1 MNHRI
6 SSLALAGVLTLGL
19 LTSCGGSQSPASSP
33 APESSAPVV
42 SLSPSPAPTDEGSGI
57 QPSDAPVSGGATD
70 VPAEAPAP
78 EATQPAAT
86 PNSQSSSAP
95 TAKPSSRP
103 SAAPTAKPTAAP
115 TPAPT
120 VSVVESIWADISK
133 NELPAF
139 TDLDADLLSSIY
151 GIDAGDLEEYI
162 CKMPL
167 MNVQATEFFI
177 AKVKDGKMDTVKKAL
192 QAHQA
197 DLEEQWSQYLP
208 EQLELVQNYKLVT
221 SGSYVLFA
229 VTEYADSAVTAF
241 NTYTK

>member
-19 LTSCGGSQSPASSP
+19 LTSCGVSQPPASSP
-33 APESSAPVV
+33 APESSAPLV
-42 SLSPSPAPTDEGSGI
+42 SLSPSPAPTDEGSGV
-57 QPSDAPVSGGATD
+57 QPSDTPVSGGAAD
-70 VPAEAPAP
+70 VPAETPAP

-86 PNSQSSSAP
+86 PNSQGSSAP
-95 TAKPSSRP
+95 TAKPS
-103 SAAPTAKPTAAP
+103 AKPSVTPTSKP
-115 TPAPT
+115 TPAPA
-120 VSVVESIWADISK
+120 VSVVESIWTDISK
-133 NELPAF
+133 NELPAL

-208 EQLELVQNYKLVT
+208 AQLELVQNYKLVT

>member
-19 LTSCGGSQSPASSP
+19 LTSCGGSQPPASSP

-70 VPAEAPAP
+70 VPAETPAP

-95 TAKPSSRP
+95 TAKPSSKP
-103 SAAPTAKPTAAP
+103 SAVPTATP

-120 VSVVESIWADISK
+120 VSVVASIWADISK
-133 NELPAF
+133 NELPTL

-151 GIDAGDLEEYI
+151 GIDASDLEEYI

-208 EQLELVQNYKLVT
+208 AQLELVQNYKLVT

-229 VTEYADSAVTAF
+229 VTEYADSTVTAF

>member
-19 LTSCGGSQSPASSP
+19 LTSCGGSQPPASSP

-95 TAKPSSRP
+95 TTKPSSKP
-103 SAAPTAKPTAAP
+103 SAAPTA

-120 VSVVESIWADISK
+120 VSVVASIWADISK
-133 NELPAF
+133 NELPTL

-208 EQLELVQNYKLVT
+208 AQLELVKNYKLVT

>member
-19 LTSCGGSQSPASSP
+19 LASCGDSQPPASSP

-42 SLSPSPAPTDEGSGI
+42 SLSPSPAPTDEGAGV

-70 VPAEAPAP
+70 IPAETPAP

-95 TAKPSSRP
+95 TARPSSKP
-103 SAAPTAKPTAAP
+103 SAAPTAKP

-120 VSVVESIWADISK
+120 VSVVESIWTDISK
-133 NELPAF
+133 NELPTL

-208 EQLELVQNYKLVT
+208 AQLELVQNYKLVT

>member
-19 LTSCGGSQSPASSP
+19 LTSCGGSQPPASSP

-95 TAKPSSRP
+95 TAKPSSKP
-103 SAAPTAKPTAAP
+103 SAVPTATP

-120 VSVVESIWADISK
+120 VSVVASIWADISK
-133 NELPAF
+133 NELPTL

-151 GIDAGDLEEYI
+151 GIDASDLEEYI

-208 EQLELVQNYKLVT
+208 AQLELVKNYKLVT

-229 VTEYADSAVTAF
+229 VTEYADSTVTAF

>member
-19 LTSCGGSQSPASSP
+19 LASCGGSQSPASSP

-42 SLSPSPAPTDEGSGI
+42 SLSPSPAPTDEGAGV

-70 VPAEAPAP
+70 IPAETPAP

-95 TAKPSSRP
+95 TARPSSKP
-103 SAAPTAKPTAAP
+103 SAAPTAKP

-120 VSVVESIWADISK
+120 VSVVESIWTDISK
-133 NELPAF
+133 NELPTL

-151 GIDAGDLEEYI
+151 CIDAGDLEEYI

-208 EQLELVQNYKLVT
+208 AQLELVQNYKLVT